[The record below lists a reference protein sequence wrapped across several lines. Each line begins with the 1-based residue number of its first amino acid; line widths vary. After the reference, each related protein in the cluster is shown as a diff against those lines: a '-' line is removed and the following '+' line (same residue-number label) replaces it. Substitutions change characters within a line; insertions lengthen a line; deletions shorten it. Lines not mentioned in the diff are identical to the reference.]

1 VCSLRSLR
9 ATADAQ
15 RKIEEAIAQE
25 NVNANYEQAM
35 EARTYP
41 LLIKLTSSN

>member
-1 VCSLRSLR
+1 LASLRFARSAL
-9 ATADAQ
+9 AADAQ

-35 EARTYP
+35 EART
-41 LLIKLTSSN
+41 